1 MFEVATRHLGSCMIR
16 PAYGSCRFARNL
28 CEISTLRKR
37 MGVLLM
43 PIIDLG
49 TAQYEYVS
57 VEIRYIFRGDA
68 KHGKS
73 HEIPKLRPWP
83 CSGGVGTPS
92 TGGAA
97 LEPQGATVS
106 DMGASKML
114 GKL

>member
-1 MFEVATRHLGSCMIR
+1 
-16 PAYGSCRFARNL
+16 
-28 CEISTLRKR
+28 
-37 MGVLLM
+37 M